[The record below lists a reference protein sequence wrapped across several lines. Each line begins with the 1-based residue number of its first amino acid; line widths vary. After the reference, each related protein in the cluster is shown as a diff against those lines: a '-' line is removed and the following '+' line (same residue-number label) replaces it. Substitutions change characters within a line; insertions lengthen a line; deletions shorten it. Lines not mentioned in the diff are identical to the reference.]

1 MLIFWQVDIM
11 IWQVDIN
18 NWQVNIKIWQIN
30 IIIWQVMAEICHNR
44 LFFKRNSQLYQ
55 REFYNSYRFWWYSNT
70 LGTKGEPLFRSHK
83 SLRWPIALGWRRRR
97 ASSVYIFFSRT
108 TGPIFTNLLSSI
120 YKAKK
125 LEVVNFTTSTSSGG
139 NFEVKE

>member
-1 MLIFWQVDIM
+1 MNKWQDNIK
-11 IWQVDIN
+11 I
-18 NWQVNIKIWQIN
+18 WQVNIKIWQDDIKIWQVN

-44 LFFKRNSQLYQ
+44 LFFKKNSQLYQ
-55 REFYNSYRFWWYSNT
+55 REFDNSYKFWWYSNT

-83 SLRWPIALGWRRRR
+83 SLRWPIALDRHRRR

-108 TGPIFTNLLSSI
+108 TGPIFTNLLCSI
-120 YKAKK
+120 YRAKK